1 MQIKSSQ
8 TFQPANSKGIKISMV
23 PKARL
28 ELAQAFAH

>member
-1 MQIKSSQ
+1 MQFKSSQ
-8 TFQPANSKGIKISMV
+8 TFQPANFKGIKVGMV